1 MPLKVLSQKSKP
13 EGSSCTETLTE
24 TVPVPDMVPSLH
36 FFKTDVDNDKENKVN
51 KHQIKTSAC
60 PTKRKIPLRTE
71 RSKKMV
77 TLSTMHS
84 EQLTVLKNIEKGV
97 SSFTQSFSDFRD
109 DFREYLQITKRRH
122 EGEEN
127 SM

>member
-1 MPLKVLSQKSKP
+1 MSPLQNSNAERSFCAKTS
-13 EGSSCTETLTE
+13 TETLI
-24 TVPVPDMVPSLH
+24 VPDKVPQLH
-36 FFKTDVDNDKENKVN
+36 FFKTDLDNGKEKEVN

-60 PTKRKIPLRTE
+60 PTKRKIPQRTD

-97 SSFTQSFSDFRD
+97 SNFTKCFSEFRD
-109 DFREYLQITKRRH
+109 DFREYLEIIKRKQ

-127 SM
+127 LM